1 MGGFWGHLHFQLDL
15 LLMLLLLYGQV
26 IYLLYLMDRRELF
39 SLLVDDAKVVSR

>member
-1 MGGFWGHLHFQLDL
+1 MHFQLDL

-26 IYLLYLMDRRELF
+26 IYLLYLMDRLVLF

>member
-1 MGGFWGHLHFQLDL
+1 
-15 LLMLLLLYGQV
+15 MLLLLYGQV

>member
-1 MGGFWGHLHFQLDL
+1 MHFQLDL

-26 IYLLYLMDRRELF
+26 IYLLYLKDRLVLF

>member
-1 MGGFWGHLHFQLDL
+1 MHFQLDL
-15 LLMLLLLYGQV
+15 LLMLLLLYGLV